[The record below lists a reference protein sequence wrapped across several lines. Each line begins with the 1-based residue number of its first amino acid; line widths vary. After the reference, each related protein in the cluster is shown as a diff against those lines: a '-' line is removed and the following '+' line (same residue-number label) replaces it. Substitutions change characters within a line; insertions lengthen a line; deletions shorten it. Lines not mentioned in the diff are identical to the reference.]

1 VRRTGLIIALC
12 LGAILISGCG
22 GSSSDSSSTETTT
35 SQSAPQ
41 NAEESIEGFGEEA
54 EGEDREALISAFRG
68 YFGALAEGDD
78 AKACESLSA
87 KVTESLQR
95 LAAKAKKDFSCEQ
108 LLEALLSPDAKQIA
122 KGQAQGEIRKIRIEG
137 DTAFIVFHAPGARLY
152 QLTMVEEEGQW
163 KATSLAASVLAPS
176 LNR

>member
-12 LGAILISGCG
+12 LGAIAISGCG
-22 GSSSDSSSTETTT
+22 GGSDSSSTETTT

-41 NAEESIEGFGEEA
+41 NAEASIEGYGEEA
-54 EGEDREALISAFRG
+54 SGSEREELLSAFHAH
-68 YFGALAEGDD
+68 FAAIAQGDNE
-78 AKACESLSA
+78 KTCESLPA
-87 KVTESLQR
+87 KARESLKSLSNQT
-95 LAAKAKKDFSCEQ
+95 KKELSCPE
-108 LLEALLSPDAKQIA
+108 LLELLLSPDAKQIA
-122 KGQAQGEIRKIRIEG
+122 KQQSEGEITKVRIEG